1 MNFVC
6 VASFNFSGSKCI
18 QLFCD
23 FKEIVLSNEEKY
35 GCCRCFQVNFKEMA
49 FFFQYLCNKEF
60 FCFPAQIA
68 HLPIGKEIPRKMIFM
83 NIMHHLLNP
92 FTYVEHNKNTF

>member
-6 VASFNFSGSKCI
+6 VSSFNFSGSKCI

-49 FFFQYLCNKEF
+49 FFFQYLCNQRHQANFKITMAAKAIRSLKFTFCIPPKENKKT
-60 FCFPAQIA
+60 CS
-68 HLPIGKEIPRKMIFM
+68 EISK
-83 NIMHHLLNP
+83 
-92 FTYVEHNKNTF
+92 

>member
-1 MNFVC
+1 MSYTLMNFVC
-6 VASFNFSGSKCI
+6 VSSFNFSGSKCI

-49 FFFQYLCNKEF
+49 FFFQYLCNQRHQANFKITMAAKAIRSLKFTF
-60 FCFPAQIA
+60 FC
-68 HLPIGKEIPRKMIFM
+68 IP
-83 NIMHHLLNP
+83 P
-92 FTYVEHNKNTF
+92 TENKKLVVRSQK